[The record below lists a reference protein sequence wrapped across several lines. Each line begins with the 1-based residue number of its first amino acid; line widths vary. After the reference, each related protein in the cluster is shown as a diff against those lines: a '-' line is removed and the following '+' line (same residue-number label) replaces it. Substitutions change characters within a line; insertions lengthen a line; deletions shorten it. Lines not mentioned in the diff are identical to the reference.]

1 MGSFD
6 IDVTC
11 PSTAEICDNG
21 IDDDGNGVADCDD
34 SACEQTLGCVETCQ
48 ESWVLSC
55 GSFDQFSTMS
65 PLATNQV
72 DSYSCVGWEE
82 TGPEYAYYFQAPL
95 DQANDVTIDLN
106 YDSSIDLDVF
116 VLEDQGIPCNS
127 ESCFSYGSLTTSFET
142 EPGAEYW
149 VVVDGYQGDAGS
161 YDIFVDCEPVPDAEI
176 CDDGFDNDGD
186 GDVDCDD
193 DDCSGAENCASY
205 CDEAGPTISCGD
217 TLSGDNT
224 FDPNNPTLGLTDTVD
239 GYPCNIGQYSAPEIS
254 YEWLATVSGTVEVS
268 FLNPQPTVLNHDII
282 ALDGTNGQCVNT
294 QCLEG
299 GQGFNRLE
307 IDAVAG
313 YTYYFVVD
321 AFEGEE
327 GPFQLHLDCA
337 P

>member
-1 MGSFD
+1 
-6 IDVTC
+6 
-11 PSTAEICDNG
+11 
-21 IDDDGNGVADCDD
+21 
-34 SACEQTLGCVETCQ
+34 
-48 ESWVLSC
+48 
-55 GSFDQFSTMS
+55 
-65 PLATNQV
+65 
-72 DSYSCVGWEE
+72 
-82 TGPEYAYYFQAPL
+82 
-95 DQANDVTIDLN
+95 
-106 YDSSIDLDVF
+106 
-116 VLEDQGIPCNS
+116 
-127 ESCFSYGSLTTSFET
+127 
-142 EPGAEYW
+142 
-149 VVVDGYQGDAGS
+149 
-161 YDIFVDCEPVPDAEI
+161 
-176 CDDGFDNDGD
+176 
-186 GDVDCDD
+186 VDCDD